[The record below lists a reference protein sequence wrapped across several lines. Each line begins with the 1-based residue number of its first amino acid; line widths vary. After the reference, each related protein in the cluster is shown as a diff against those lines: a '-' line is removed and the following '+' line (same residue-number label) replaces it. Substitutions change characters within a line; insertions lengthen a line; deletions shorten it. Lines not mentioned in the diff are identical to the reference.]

1 VQGDTGRTV
10 GSTFQGLLD
19 LLAELAYR
27 VWIFDGDGLLRLRAS
42 DEPLTENVVAP
53 PKEWRP
59 PEVL

>member
-1 VQGDTGRTV
+1 V